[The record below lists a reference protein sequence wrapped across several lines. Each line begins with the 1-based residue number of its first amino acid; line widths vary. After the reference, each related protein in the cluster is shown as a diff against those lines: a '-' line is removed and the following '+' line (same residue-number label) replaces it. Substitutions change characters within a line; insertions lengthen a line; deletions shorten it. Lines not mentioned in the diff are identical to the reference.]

1 MHLACV
7 AAIRSIV
14 PSVYWKTQPHHSRIQ
29 LVPLLKHIQ
38 AATPDST
45 SATYVA
51 LACLLLMS
59 QDDSFNHFVHEQVRI
74 KGNPP
79 PRCYC
84 WVAQMASL
92 VCVFALTS
100 IWMHA
105 RARFA
110 FVVSIVS
117 LFKRVLL
124 AETATNQ
131 NPPMWN
137 ACALII
143 NWDGYNT
150 PASAAQMMP
159 DIVWYIDKAAV
170 ALPITMGS
178 MLVLCVVH
186 AVQSNIAKAKV
197 VTA

>member
-7 AAIRSIV
+7 TAIRSIV
-14 PSVYWKTQPHHSRIQ
+14 PPVYWKAQPLHSRIQ

-38 AATPDST
+38 AATPEST

-74 KGNPP
+74 KGNS
-79 PRCYC
+79 PRCHC
-84 WVAQMASL
+84 LGSTNGKFGVH
-92 VCVFALTS
+92 VCTNEH
-100 IWMHA
+100 MDA
-105 RARFA
+105 RADKMCICCEHCFTVKKCVIGRNGGEPESA
-110 FVVSIVS
+110 DVD
-117 LFKRVLL
+117 
-124 AETATNQ
+124 
-131 NPPMWN
+131 

-143 NWDGYNT
+143 NWRGCNK

-197 VTA
+197 VTQ